1 MFGSGSLLGIRI
13 RIDKAPEY
21 GSVSTKLVDTV
32 TVSSKAP
39 LNGGNLCSYFMP
51 GLGDL
56 HCLQWLFW
64 GGRGWIIGQVAE
76 VLTCR
81 ETESSCVC
89 PATVCKTISGL
100 ESMDKVEQS
109 LAEQQLHHVADHD
122 VISRLSSSQQQQTST
137 PKRVSSGSS
146 LHQAW
151 VSQDASLYTSVV
163 HNVQLSKKR
172 NKKLL

>member
-21 GSVSTKLVDTV
+21 RSVSTKLVDTV
-32 TVSSKAP
+32 AVSSKAP

-81 ETESSCVC
+81 AKLKVL
-89 PATVCKTISGL
+89 AFAQLCKTISGL

-151 VSQDASLYTSVV
+151 VSQDASLYTRVV